1 MNRLSWWPAS
11 RRLFRRPLF
20 GAVLAAA
27 LLAPACSGG
36 DAAPSA
42 AASPTDAAAAPL
54 ADLPSRPFA
63 MGITAIPADLSED
76 AYLRL
81 FDTAEAFGD
90 LLMIQR
96 AVPWAELAPGATLS
110 PQSEA
115 TITQER
121 ALLDAHGLQLLFAI
135 DPWQPTDRGQ
145 LVGNAPGNGFA
156 DPAVADAYLVY
167 VDLVVQRYRPQWLA
181 LAVDVDQFAR
191 ARPDDLE
198 AFIAVYDRA
207 YAQVKEQSPD
217 TKVFVLFQLED
228 LQGLLP
234 WSVHA
239 PQFALL
245 LRFAERVDLLAV
257 SSFPSFIYPFG
268 PEIPPEYFSRL
279 AIFRKPLALVP
290 AGFASEPGRGGVT
303 FGTPSGQQQF
313 VERIVGE
320 AEEQKWALLVWLA
333 PQDLAYADAP
343 PYDLVGRMGL
353 RDRRG
358 EAKPALDSWE
368 QAAQRPWRPEE
379 PAFPP
384 LTQGSAPT
392 GVEPGEIP
400 AASDDRGESENGG
413 DTAADGS
420 DNTP

>member
-1 MNRLSWWPAS
+1 MNRLSLGRAS
-11 RRLFRRPLF
+11 RRRFRRLLSV
-20 GAVLAAA
+20 AALAAA
-27 LLAPACSGG
+27 LLAAACAGESEI
-36 DAAPSA
+36 PSA
-42 AASPTDAAAAPL
+42 TASAPDVAPAAPL

-63 MGITAIPADLSED
+63 MGIAAIPPDLSEE
-76 AYLRL
+76 AYTAL
-81 FDTAEAFGD
+81 FATADAFGD

-96 AVPWAELAPGATLS
+96 AVPWAELAPGAVLS

-135 DPWQPTDRGQ
+135 DPWLPTDRSQ
-145 LVGNAPGNGFA
+145 LAGDAPGHGFA
-156 DPAVADAYLVY
+156 DPAVADAYLAY

-191 ARPDDLE
+191 ARPDDFE
-198 AFIAVYDRA
+198 AFVAVYDRA
-207 YAQVKEQSPD
+207 YARVKEQSPD
-217 TKVFVLFQLED
+217 IQVFALFQLED

-245 LRFAERVDLLAV
+245 LRFADRMDLLAV

-290 AGFASEPGRGGVT
+290 VGFASEPGRGGVT

-313 VERIVGE
+313 VERILRE
-320 AEEQKWALLVWLA
+320 AEEQKWALVVWLS

-343 PYDLVGRMGL
+343 PYDLVGHMGL

-358 EAKPALDSWE
+358 EAKPALADWE
-368 QAAQRPWRPEE
+368 QAALRPWRPEE

-384 LTQGSAPT
+384 LTPESAPA
-392 GVEPGEIP
+392 GLEPAP
-400 AASDDRGESENGG
+400 PPTTSGG
-413 DTAADGS
+413 DTAANGS